1 MRSTLFDKT
10 RKTSLVPW
18 QNKMVQRFIFV
29 FVIFVLFSSNCNGQ
43 VKDVQCG
50 KRYVDQKG
58 TIKRVATIGDS
69 VAKIEEVFIYQI
81 ISFSQKLKKGGK
93 NRESVFTF

>member
-1 MRSTLFDKT
+1 MRIKVRSKPE
-10 RKTSLVPW
+10 KPVSVHSK
-18 QNKMVQRFIFV
+18 NKMVQRFIFV

-69 VAKIEEVFIYQI
+69 VAKIEEVFI
-81 ISFSQKLKKGGK
+81 
-93 NRESVFTF
+93 

>member
-1 MRSTLFDKT
+1 
-10 RKTSLVPW
+10 
-18 QNKMVQRFIFV
+18 MVQRFIFV

-69 VAKIEEVFIYQI
+69 VAKIEEVFIYNK
-81 ISFSQKLKKGGK
+81 SFNFLKNSKKGGK
-93 NRESVFTF
+93 ICESLFTF

>member
-1 MRSTLFDKT
+1 MAK
-10 RKTSLVPW
+10 
-18 QNKMVQRFIFV
+18 NKMVQRFIFV

-69 VAKIEEVFIYQI
+69 VAKIEEVLFITNHFI
-81 ISFSQKLKKGGK
+81 FSKIQKRRK
-93 NRESVFTF
+93 NRESLFTF

>member
-1 MRSTLFDKT
+1 
-10 RKTSLVPW
+10 
-18 QNKMVQRFIFV
+18 MVQRFIFV

-69 VAKIEEVFIYQI
+69 VAKIEEVLFNK
-81 ISFSQKLKKGGK
+81 SFHSLKNSKK
-93 NRESVFTF
+93 AEKIVKVCLHSS